1 METFAS
7 IWPDVAP
14 APFLDTEEGRMSRR
28 AAMPHLCFPFLGHIA
43 FFLMIA
49 QFSIFLAI
57 LQANLICSD
66 EKSLSMPQEGAG
78 IVFL

>member
-1 METFAS
+1 METSAS

-28 AAMPHLCFPFLGHIA
+28 AAMPHLCFPLLGHIA
-43 FFLMIA
+43 FF
-49 QFSIFLAI
+49 
-57 LQANLICSD
+57 
-66 EKSLSMPQEGAG
+66 PGAG